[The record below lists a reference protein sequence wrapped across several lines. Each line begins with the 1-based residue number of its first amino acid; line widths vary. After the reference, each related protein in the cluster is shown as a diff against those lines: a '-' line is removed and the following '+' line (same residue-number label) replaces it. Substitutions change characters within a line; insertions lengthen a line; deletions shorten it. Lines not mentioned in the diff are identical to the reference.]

1 LVLLDVMLLIR
12 VVPSFDVPFEEV
24 VVDDVEVVVV
34 DVEDVFDGDYND
46 D

>member
-1 LVLLDVMLLIR
+1 VLLDVMLLIR